1 VSKRRYVNLQAG
13 PCEFT
18 GDGVAHGGPAAWIEL
33 ACQHGHVETGWG
45 CELHRAMARDLVARV
60 GSVRCGRCGHVCP
73 LALRVPATGET
84 AGLIPWPEVT
94 GG

>member
-73 LALRVPATGET
+73 LALRVPATGEV